1 MNTDS
6 RARITSIDHTNF
18 VRVPLALF
26 KIIFTGMTLLVA
38 CVGNAASTTPSPN
51 STTNTPVP
59 SSTSSSDYSSIIA
72 ELSQQIQNTVD
83 TTGITGLSVALVDD
97 QEIVWSEGFGFA
109 DKENG
114 VKATPETVYG
124 IASISKLF
132 TATAIMQLAEDG
144 KIEIDQPLKTYIPE
158 FSINSRYADSDPI
171 TARNV
176 MTHHSGLPSNLLNGI
191 FANGDNEVSLTE
203 SAFNELVQEIDTEYV
218 GAPPNTTFSYS
229 NLGYGLLGHAVEQPS
244 GQDFI
249 GYVDQA
255 IFQPLG
261 MTSSSFSL
269 TPEIEQLRSKE
280 YRNGKAVDNIWSRDV
295 PAGSMSTNVQ
305 DLSRFMMTVFGEGEL
320 DGERILKAET
330 LVEMLTPQH
339 GDIPLDLDVQWGLGW
354 WLLPIGLDY
363 AGRNAWHSGGE
374 GMWNSMLYTL
384 PDHKLGVVVL
394 GNSAEAA
401 GPEFIKIA
409 PTVLA
414 QALAVKTG
422 IEKPE
427 VEVPDVISLTNNE
440 TISYVGKYTTD
451 LGQMGIRVDSDD
463 LYADLM
469 GTSFKLIPHSD
480 GRFSIEGL
488 PWSEAQMTI
497 RTVDGRTVLKLFGMA
512 VGGLGYGER
521 IEPSPAPQ
529 AWMDRLGTYEI
540 SNGKPGFTNFFASA
554 QLRYE
559 DDFLLLDVVCAIECD
574 RIVFPIGP
582 ISDDEAVILGL
593 GQRINGET
601 VSVVDIDGE
610 ERLFFSGYLM
620 KKHVN

>member
-1 MNTDS
+1 MDTDP

-26 KIIFTGMTLLVA
+26 KIIFAGMILLVG
-38 CVGNAASTTPSPN
+38 CVGNAATTTPSPT

-59 SSTSSSDYSSIIA
+59 PSTSSTDYSSIIA
-72 ELSQQIQNTVD
+72 ELSQQIQSVVD
-83 TTGITGLSVALVDD
+83 TTGVTGLSVALVDD
-97 QEIVWSEGFGFA
+97 QVIVWSEGFGYA

-132 TATAIMQLAEDG
+132 TATAIMQLAENG
-144 KIEIDQPLKTYIPE
+144 KIDIDQPLTTYIPE
-158 FSINSRYADSDPI
+158 FSINSRFAGSGPI

-203 SAFNELVQEIDTEYV
+203 SAFDELVQELDNEYV
-218 GAPPNTTFSYS
+218 GSPPNTTFSYS
-229 NLGYGLLGHAVEQPS
+229 NLGYSLLGHAVQQPS
-244 GQDFI
+244 GQGFI
-249 GYVDQA
+249 EYVDQA

-261 MTSSSFSL
+261 MKSSSFSL

-280 YRNGKAVDNIWSRDV
+280 YRNGKEVEYIWSRDV
-295 PAGSMSTNVQ
+295 PAGSMSTNVR

-330 LVEMLTPQH
+330 LAEMLTPQH
-339 GDIPLDLDVQWGLGW
+339 GDIPLDMDVQWGLGW

-394 GNSAEAA
+394 GNSSEAEN
-401 GPEFIKIA
+401 PEFIKIA

-422 IEKPE
+422 MQVPE
-427 VEVPDVISLTNNE
+427 LEAPDTISLTINE
-440 TISYVGKYTTD
+440 TLSYAGRYTTD
-451 LGQMGIRVDSDD
+451 LGQMDIRVDGDY
-463 LYADLM
+463 LYAELM
-469 GTSFKLIPHSD
+469 ETSFKLIPHSD

-488 PWSEAQMTI
+488 PWSQAQMTI
-497 RTVDGRTVLKLFGMA
+497 RRVDSRTVLKLFGMA

-521 IEPSPAPQ
+521 IEPSPVSR
-529 AWMDRLGTYEI
+529 AWMDRLGTYKI
-540 SNGKPGFTNFFASA
+540 SNGKPGFTNFFAST
-554 QLRYE
+554 QLKYE

-593 GQRINGET
+593 GQRITGET

-610 ERLFFSGYLM
+610 EQLFFSGYLM